1 MHYFSPVPMMPL
13 LEIIPHKGT
22 SDAACAAAFEVGKKQ
37 VCACVRACVCA
48 CVRVCVCRGGVD
60 VCVCVYLDG

>member
-1 MHYFSPVPMMPL
+1 MWITDHIPLLNLQRPENVVGMHYFSPVPMMPL

-37 VCACVRACVCA
+37 VRC
-48 CVRVCVCRGGVD
+48 
-60 VCVCVYLDG
+60 